1 MNTTTNRAGTSTAP
15 TSTVPTS
22 AAPTSTAPIAG
33 TALEQAGRALAAES
47 ARFAGLGW
55 MRGTS
60 GNLSAVLSTDPLRL
74 AVTVSGA
81 DKGELTSRDVVV
93 VDEDGRA
100 VPRQPRPGRA
110 PSAEAGLH
118 ARIAAHTGA
127 GAVVHV
133 HALSAVL
140 AAHYWPDG
148 VVLRDLEMLKG
159 IGRAAHGED
168 VCLPVIGNSQ
178 DMRVLG
184 DAFEKAYDFAAP
196 VPVLLVGRHGLYA
209 WGRDLARAR
218 HHTEIV
224 DWLLWF
230 HLTTAAPARVPPV
243 SDFSAHP
250 PLPEE

>member
-1 MNTTTNRAGTSTAP
+1 VNTPTRAGASTAP
-15 TSTVPTS
+15 F
-22 AAPTSTAPIAG
+22 AG
-33 TALEQAGRALAAES
+33 TTLEQVGRALAAES

-60 GNLSAVLSTDPLRL
+60 GNLSAVLAADPLRL

-81 DKGELTSRDVVV
+81 DKGELTGRDVVV

-100 VPRQPRPGRA
+100 VPDQPRPGRA

-133 HALSAVL
+133 HTLSAVL
-140 AAHYWPDG
+140 AAHHWPHG

-168 VCLPVIGNSQ
+168 ACLPVIDNDQ
-178 DMRVLG
+178 DMLVLG
-184 DAFEKAYDFAAP
+184 DAFEKAYDRAAP
-196 VPVLLVGRHGLYA
+196 VPVLLVARHGLYA
-209 WGRDLARAR
+209 WGRDLAQAR

-224 DWLLWF
+224 DWLLRF
-230 HLTTAAPARVPPV
+230 RLATAGPAGGSVI
-243 SDFSAHP
+243 SDFSINP
-250 PLPEE
+250 RLPEE

>member
-1 MNTTTNRAGTSTAP
+1 MSTVSTATAANRAN
-15 TSTVPTS
+15 TSTVPF
-22 AAPTSTAPIAG
+22 AG
-33 TALEQAGRALAAES
+33 AALEQAGRALAAES

-60 GNLSAVLSTDPLRL
+60 GNLSAVLSTDPLHL

-93 VDEDGRA
+93 VDEGGRA
-100 VPRQPRPGRA
+100 VPDQPRPGQV

-133 HALSAVL
+133 HTLPAVL

-148 VVLRDLEMLKG
+148 VVLRNLEMLKG

-168 VCLPVIGNSQ
+168 VRLPVVGNDQ

-184 DAFEKAYDFAAP
+184 DAFEKAYDRAAP

-209 WGRDLARAR
+209 WGRDLAQAR

-224 DWLLWF
+224 DWLLRF
-230 HLTTAAPARVPPV
+230 HLATAGPAGLPLV
-243 SDFSAHP
+243 SDLSIHP
-250 PLPEE
+250 RLPEE